1 MFGSVW
7 LRGGTVKKVER
18 DFEIRLF
25 LTETDIKVLFKALR
39 KHSREAKAVKTK
51 DVCMNM
57 IGLVSYQVK
66 KQGGTDLCE

>member
-1 MFGSVW
+1 MFGSVR

-18 DFEIRLF
+18 DFDVGLV
-25 LTETDIKVLFKALR
+25 LTETDIKVLLKALR
-39 KHSREAKAVKTK
+39 KHSREARTVKTK
-51 DVCMNM
+51 DACMDM

>member
-1 MFGSVW
+1 M
-7 LRGGTVKKVER
+7 KKVER
-18 DFEIRLF
+18 DFDVGLV

-39 KHSREAKAVKTK
+39 KHSREARTVKAKEE
-51 DVCMNM
+51 CMDM

>member
-7 LRGGTVKKVER
+7 LRGGAVKKVER

-39 KHSREAKAVKTK
+39 KNGREAKAVKTK
-51 DVCMNM
+51 DACMDM